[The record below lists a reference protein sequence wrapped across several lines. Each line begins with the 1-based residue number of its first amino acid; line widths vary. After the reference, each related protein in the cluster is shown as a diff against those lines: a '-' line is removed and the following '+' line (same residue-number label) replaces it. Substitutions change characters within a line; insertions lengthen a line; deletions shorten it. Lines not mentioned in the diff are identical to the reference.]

1 MCQVLYLES
10 HTHPIAVP
18 CSGKKRNVF
27 ECFPKNYTEFSM
39 CTTPI
44 ENPHNNA
51 NVFSYTLEKYI
62 EVASFGQAAS
72 GTSNICPNITFMWQI
87 SPQVQIS
94 IKSRLASLHYSIQ
107 TESFF
112 WQLPWKE
119 KKTLSPRRQQT
130 FFSYSHF
137 LHLSISTS
145 K

>member
-1 MCQVLYLES
+1 M
-10 HTHPIAVP
+10 
-18 CSGKKRNVF
+18 F

-62 EVASFGQAAS
+62 EVPSFGQAAS

-87 SPQVQIS
+87 SPQVQI
-94 IKSRLASLHYSIQ
+94 ITRSRLASLPYTIQ

-112 WQLPWKE
+112 WQLPCKE
-119 KKTLSPRRQQT
+119 KKKKLSLLEGSKHSFPT
-130 FFSYSHF
+130 AIFFICPSVP
-137 LHLSISTS
+137 LNKKQEL
-145 K
+145 